1 MATER
6 KRAFIEGLEA
16 QLRQTVAATRQA
28 EVSAGSAAAEM
39 QAEGRR
45 DDSKAV
51 ALQGRLATGHRR
63 RREQVVRDLER
74 LRAFAAGRL
83 RSFSRRDPVA
93 LGALVDVSV
102 EGDGGAEERS
112 LFLLPAGAG
121 AEVEGPGGD
130 GFVTVATPGSPIGR
144 ALLGARVGD
153 TVEVVVAGRE
163 AEWTVV
169 DLS

>member
-121 AEVEGPGGD
+121 AEVEGPGGEELE
-130 GFVTVATPGSPIGR
+130 VRVVRAPGTKCARCWLYREDVGSSKEHPAICAR
-144 ALLGARVGD
+144 CAEAL
-153 TVEVVVAGRE
+153 
-163 AEWTVV
+163 
-169 DLS
+169 